1 MLTIN
6 STSPTISLPNL
17 TSGEDTAVV
26 NTSAF
31 ERLYWP
37 ILDKEGISNIR
48 VADKENN
55 TSSSSRA
62 SFTNHPVA
70 LEPATV
76 TNASKIFVTAECLA
90 CKEGEWNDGFEGQP
104 EGVERL
110 EDAWDY
116 FVIETADGSPV
127 LVRDVVAQVHAWAA
141 NPFIGDKIRE
151 GMVWMYN
158 ASFERGEDGWCS
170 IGVGCEDDVDE
181 VPEGTKIFFEHFFEH
196 GPDQDTGV
204 PVVSI
209 EFWVEGWMGNSAEYF
224 WKSRGDPEL
233 QYGL

>member
-1 MLTIN
+1 M
-6 STSPTISLPNL
+6 SLPNL
-17 TSGEDTAVV
+17 TSGEDIAVV

-48 VADKENN
+48 VANKEND
-55 TSSSSRA
+55 TSQSSRA

-76 TNASKIFVTAECLA
+76 TNASKIFITAECLA

-110 EDAWDY
+110 EDSWEY

-158 ASFERGEDGWCS
+158 ASFQRGEDGWCS